1 MDIGQWLV
9 IGLCI
14 FLFAWFLGGWWYSR
28 RRGHAVLAWLRSGLE
43 AIGKPGETRW
53 LSPLHASAQVI
64 VTEAHSPF
72 RKLGAVYVLAPRE
85 NLIVWA
91 FRHLLGRRDELYLRA
106 DLRTAPAQEVEA
118 GRKRSLDAAGVP
130 KAAKDNPYTP
140 LPGTDVFSLTRRGK
154 IDDLAIQQL
163 TLFLNRYENAILRFS
178 VQHTSPHL
186 ILRARLAPLMTEPLA
201 DFLAALQAALK

>member
-1 MDIGQWLV
+1 MEIGQWLV

-28 RRGHAVLAWLRSGLE
+28 RRGHAVLAWLRHGLE

-53 LSPLHASAQVI
+53 LSPLHASAQLI
-64 VTEAHSPF
+64 VNEAHSPF
-72 RKLGAVYVLAPRE
+72 RKLGAVFVLEPRE

-106 DLRTAPAQEVEA
+106 DLRIPPAQEVEA
-118 GRKRSLDAAGVP
+118 GRKNSLDAAGAL
-130 KAAKDNPYTP
+130 KAVKDNPYTP

-154 IDDLAIQQL
+154 TDDQAIEQL
-163 TLFLNRYENAILRFS
+163 TIFLTSYANAILRLS
-178 VQHTSPHL
+178 LQRTSPHL
-186 ILRARLAPLMTEPLA
+186 ILRARLAPVMAEPLA
-201 DFLAALQAALK
+201 EFLAALQAALK